1 MAKRRRRTGD
11 FWAID
16 DDGKRHYIIIYTQY
30 TDTNT
35 LGSSGHDEVPGLLD
49 YVTSNGLRVN
59 RLEKGKYHVI
69 QTGKKLRSDAPE
81 AP

>member
-1 MAKRRRRTGD
+1 MANRRRRTGA
-11 FWAID
+11 FWATD
-16 DDGKRHYIIIYTQY
+16 DDGKRHYIIIYTQD
-30 TDTNT
+30 TDATRFGAN
-35 LGSSGHDEVPGLLD
+35 GQDELPGVLE

-69 QTGKKLRSDAPE
+69 QTGKILRSDAPD